1 MSRLEHIWIWA
12 TLIVALVVGIVII
25 AMTAGF
31 LFGIFVKFAKLA
43 FFLTGA

>member
-1 MSRLEHIWIWA
+1 MKLLSYMWLLFCIFIG
-12 TLIVALVVGIVII
+12 VAII

-43 FFLTGA
+43 FFLVEGI